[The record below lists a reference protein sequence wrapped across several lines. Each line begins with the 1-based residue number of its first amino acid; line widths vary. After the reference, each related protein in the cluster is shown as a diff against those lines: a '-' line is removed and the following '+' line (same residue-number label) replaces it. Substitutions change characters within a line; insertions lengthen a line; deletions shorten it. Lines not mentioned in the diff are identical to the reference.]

1 MRDTILIVD
10 DEELNR
16 ELLCQM
22 FEGKYKLLTAAD
34 GREGI
39 MLLGKHINE
48 IAVILLD
55 IVMPVVNGY
64 QVLQVLHSRDIISRI
79 PVVLITAQDDDQ
91 TELQCYQMGASALI
105 SKPFKAQ
112 TVIKRVDDI
121 INMHQNVEVL
131 QQQVKTQ
138 EDQLLEQ
145 QKKLEDFNERL
156 LDVISNVVEFRDVES
171 GEHIKRVKGLTRIMA
186 KTYQAMYPEEHIT
199 DATIDIIT
207 KASAMHDI
215 GKISIPDHILL
226 KPGRLTDDEKQ
237 VMMSHTTKGCE
248 ILNMLAS
255 FQDEEQFRVAY
266 DICRYHHE
274 RYDGSGYPDA
284 LKGDKIPLAA
294 QLVSVADVYDALVSD
309 RVYKKAYDKDTA
321 YEMIVTGKCGQ
332 FSPKMMACF
341 EKARKAIESLAEI
354 QSNSMMEV

>member
-255 FQDEEQFRVAY
+255 FQDEEQFKAAY

-274 RYDGSGYPDA
+274 RYDGSGYPDK
-284 LKGDKIPLAA
+284 LKGDQIPLSA

-341 EKARKAIESLAEI
+341 EKARKAIESLAEM

>member
-22 FEGKYKLLTAAD
+22 FEGKYKLLTASD

-186 KTYQAMYPEEHIT
+186 KTYQAMYPEEHIS

-255 FQDEEQFRVAY
+255 FQDEEQFRAAY

-284 LKGDKIPLAA
+284 LKGDQIPLSA